1 MNSVEPKPGYST
13 GSKIRSQVSFHAPKL
28 LANLTSITLE
38 VRGGFASCAALAWR
52 PFCMVNVDSA
62 IMAVGLS
69 CHFLATVG
77 ILATVGTLAK
87 AHTE

>member
-1 MNSVEPKPGYST
+1 MKVQVPKDEV
-13 GSKIRSQVSFHAPKL
+13 KFQVMHRNFSLPKL

-69 CHFLATVG
+69 CHCSYSG
-77 ILATVGTLAK
+77 HSSYSGNSS
-87 AHTE
+87 